1 MRKRIISPVKQET
14 TFIDQD
20 WLNLDELV
28 EVEMTSEDEQH
39 PVGSALM
46 PDRGAGWRATGPGEQ
61 TIRLIFT
68 SPQKLQRICLS
79 FLDIQAER
87 TQQYVLRWSSDDG
100 ESFQEIVRQQWNFS
114 PEGANSETEDH
125 HVNLTGVTVLELNI
139 IPDING
145 GNALAS
151 LSQLRLA

>member
-14 TFIDQD
+14 TFVDQD

-28 EVEMTSEDEQH
+28 EVEMTSENEQH
-39 PVGSALM
+39 PVEAALM

-61 TIRLIFT
+61 TIRLIFA

-79 FLDIQAER
+79 FMDIQVER
-87 TQQYVLRWSSDDG
+87 TQQYVLRWSSDG
-100 ESFQEIVRQQWNFS
+100 GQSFQEIVRQQWNFS
-114 PEGANSETEDH
+114 PEGANSEVEEHCVD
-125 HVNLTGVTVLELNI
+125 LAGVTVLELEI

-145 GNALAS
+145 GNAIAS
-151 LSQLRLA
+151 LAQLRLA